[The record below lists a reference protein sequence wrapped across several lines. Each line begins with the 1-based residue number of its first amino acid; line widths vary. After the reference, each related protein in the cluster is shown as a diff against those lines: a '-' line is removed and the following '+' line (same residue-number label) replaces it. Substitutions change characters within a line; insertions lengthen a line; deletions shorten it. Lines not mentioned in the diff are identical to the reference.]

1 MQKMASFEF
10 LDELKESRMF
20 RGIAG
25 LRGQRAHELGRVLYV
40 AMLSLELARQYDQRR
55 SQMYAYKTLQFN
67 DFDKMR
73 NGSTDVANLVSVL
86 SNQNDYAERIE
97 VNFDVHAP
105 ALQLQ
110 SYMQRLRMGISAP
123 SLDRQFFLNLEYALD
138 IGDSVLYGI
147 RRVILDWRRSNSWE
161 KRSAVNNLRRELQR
175 HAMLLDIVELL
186 PNELD
191 L

>member
-1 MQKMASFEF
+1 
-10 LDELKESRMF
+10 MF

>member
-1 MQKMASFEF
+1 MASFEF

-40 AMLSLELARQYDQRR
+40 AMLSLELARQFDERR

-138 IGDSVLYGI
+138 ISDSVLYSI
-147 RRVILDWRRSNSWE
+147 RRVVLDWRRSNKWE
-161 KRSAVNNLRRELQR
+161 KRTAVNNLRRELQR